1 MINTKI
7 NVFIRSEISNA
18 KQRFKAYFSMENS
31 LGQLIEVAKDFYVIS
46 IGINEIN
53 EGIKNAKRFKIT
65 ILHLICYA
73 TFPFIINLFTT
84 SNYLYSLLYVY
95 FLPDYFRIFL
105 FCCVLVANWILA
117 IKIDMILAEIKSNLS
132 PLKVFYFLINDIKS
146 KHKLI
151 DVNFNRLA
159 ILSRIVQLGA
169 IYYGIP
175 IVAALPMG
183 LAVLIAILS
192 QKIIW
197 ILLTIYFLPV
207 ALLVII
213 TGSCWMCIN
222 LVLFSYYKMR
232 FDQIHSLIKSIKPNG
247 NIINKRKEK
256 QLINLIKE
264 HKSVSDEIHKLNSM
278 FRQSTGLMAITLST
292 FRTIIL
298 FLLINFNHNIFISMM
313 FTGGFIMTFV
323 FGFGLSYLF
332 SRQIKSAHQS
342 DKLIYSIL
350 CRFKMRFK
358 FRFKVTFSI
367 F

>member
-159 ILSRIVQLGA
+159 ILSRIVQLEL
-169 IYYGIP
+169 Y
-175 IVAALPMG
+175 
-183 LAVLIAILS
+183 
-192 QKIIW
+192 
-197 ILLTIYFLPV
+197 
-207 ALLVII
+207 
-213 TGSCWMCIN
+213 
-222 LVLFSYYKMR
+222 
-232 FDQIHSLIKSIKPNG
+232 
-247 NIINKRKEK
+247 
-256 QLINLIKE
+256 
-264 HKSVSDEIHKLNSM
+264 
-278 FRQSTGLMAITLST
+278 
-292 FRTIIL
+292 
-298 FLLINFNHNIFISMM
+298 
-313 FTGGFIMTFV
+313 IMEYR
-323 FGFGLSYLF
+323 L
-332 SRQIKSAHQS
+332 
-342 DKLIYSIL
+342 
-350 CRFKMRFK
+350 
-358 FRFKVTFSI
+358 
-367 F
+367 